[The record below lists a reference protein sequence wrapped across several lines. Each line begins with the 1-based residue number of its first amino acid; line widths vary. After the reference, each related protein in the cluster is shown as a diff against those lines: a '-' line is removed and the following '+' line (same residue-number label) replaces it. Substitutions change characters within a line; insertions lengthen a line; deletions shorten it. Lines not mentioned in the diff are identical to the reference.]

1 MSIRKPTFK
10 KNDVWSEIGFFLGRR
25 IFVEKYF
32 DHPNFQEQTQA
43 PQTGRKSRLFLWKK
57 KSLTGKYLLNLG
69 QAQAMFGKCAP
80 ETHFSEFYFCPA

>member
-1 MSIRKPTFK
+1 MFGARLVFSWDEEFLL
-10 KNDVWSEIGFFLGRR
+10 KNTLIIQIFRNKRRLPKRVAKVGFFYGR
-25 IFVEKYF
+25 
-32 DHPNFQEQTQA
+32 
-43 PQTGRKSRLFLWKK
+43 K